1 MKNSTGASH
10 ISKLPAF
17 ESMNRKNQTET
28 PHEFHPCSSQSV
40 ASQTSGRLVG
50 WVNSPEALS
59 PAQRGRMYAL
69 LAHYFANVTRPH
81 FEHDLAEKEWVI
93 LLTDIVSEQ
102 IQGFSTL
109 MRLEVTVDGQPVVA
123 FFSGDT
129 IIHQEYWGETA
140 LPRLWG
146 RHVFGLAETIRQARV
161 YWFLISSGYKT
172 YRFLSVFFREFFP
185 TYQRPTPPAVKRVL
199 DALGHLKFPG
209 EYDSESGLIRF
220 TRPSPLRSGVARIT
234 ERRFRDPHVAFFVAA
249 NPGHGRGDELACL
262 VELTYANLTAAGR
275 GMMGL
280 R

>member
-1 MKNSTGASH
+1 MKNSTRASLT
-10 ISKLPAF
+10 SKSPAS
-17 ESMNRKNQTET
+17 ESMHHKNQIET
-28 PHEFHPCSSQSV
+28 PREFHPCSAQSA
-40 ASQTSGRLVG
+40 ASQASGRLVG
-50 WVNSPEALS
+50 RVTSPEALS
-59 PAQRGRMYAL
+59 PAQRDRMYSL
-69 LAHYFANVTRPH
+69 LAHYFADVTRPH

-93 LLTDIVSEQ
+93 LLTDTVSEQ

-109 MRLEVTVDGQPVVA
+109 MRLQVAVDDQPVVA

-129 IIHQEYWGETA
+129 IIHQDYWGETA

-146 RHVFGLAETIRQARV
+146 RHVFGLAETIRQAQV

-185 TYQRPTPPAVKRVL
+185 TYQRATPPAIKRVL

-220 TRPSPLRSGVARIT
+220 AQPSPLRSGVAQIT

-249 NPGHGRGDELACL
+249 NPGHDRGDELACL

-275 GMMGL
+275 RMLGL